1 MLAIL
6 VFFLIPVVLIAITL
20 TFARNIA
27 IYWGVLT
34 LTPLMSMYLGT
45 FFLLLGSPEFVLSM
59 QASLIVSIMTFLPL
73 LLIVTVFY
81 FNPNMLVTT
90 ECLGNEKIAL
100 EKQFEKLSAPVVVFF
115 FILMGYSLLEMFQT
129 GNFFRS
135 YYTRAVGSNDT
146 MLLLFT
152 YTSGILAFC
161 FCMMKKQRA
170 LSLIVILCL
179 LVLGKKHPVLFCVL
193 LPVIW
198 SLLYSRLNIS
208 RLIVISIG
216 SFILLYAIAIGFA
229 DGRDI
234 PFFLQLAS
242 TFDYMINFQY
252 FLDTYPL
259 GQSGGDIF
267 VTGFYKYYPR
277 YFWVEKPE
285 IYGFALIHSSIYAD
299 EIANGF
305 FPSVFET
312 YAIWLADFGYLG
324 VIPYTIKCSLTLF
337 IVLLKGLNKDYRL
350 YIILGSVDIF
360 SLFIFLFFKCIW
372 VTGPRLF
379 KNNFTMYRRGAN

>member
-34 LTPLMSMYLGT
+34 LTPLISMYLGT

-73 LLIVTVFY
+73 LLTVAVFY

-90 ECLGNEKIAL
+90 ERLGNEKIAL
-100 EKQFEKLSAPVVVFF
+100 EKQFEKLSAPVVIFF
-115 FILMGYSLLEMFQT
+115 FILMGYTLSEMFQT

-135 YYTRAVGSNDT
+135 YYISAVGSNDT

-193 LPVIW
+193 LPAIW
-198 SLLYSRLNIS
+198 SLIYSRLNIS

-216 SFILLYAIAIGFA
+216 SFILLYAIAIVFA

-242 TFDYMINFQY
+242 TFDYMMNFQY

-285 IYGFALIHSSIYAD
+285 IYGFALIHSSIYAE

-324 VIPYTIKCSLTLF
+324 VIPYTIKCFLTLF
-337 IVLLKGLNKDYRL
+337 VVLLKGLNKDYRL

-360 SLFIFLFFKCIW
+360 CLFIFLLFKGIW
-372 VTGPRLF
+372 VTGPRLL
-379 KNNFTMYRRGAN
+379 KYNFAIYRRAAN